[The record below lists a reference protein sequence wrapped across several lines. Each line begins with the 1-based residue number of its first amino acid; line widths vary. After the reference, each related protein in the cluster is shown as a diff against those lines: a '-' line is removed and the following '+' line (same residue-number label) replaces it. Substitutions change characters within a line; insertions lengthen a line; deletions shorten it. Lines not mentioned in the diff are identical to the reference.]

1 MYFSNITANG
11 TEALMGAIGS
21 MTNLTRLQL
30 GLEFNYIG
38 DDGGVRNRPKIRF
51 TLQKASR
58 SSRN

>member
-38 DDGGVRNRPKIRF
+38 DDGGVHVAKGIEK
-51 TLQKASR
+51 LA
-58 SSRN
+58 